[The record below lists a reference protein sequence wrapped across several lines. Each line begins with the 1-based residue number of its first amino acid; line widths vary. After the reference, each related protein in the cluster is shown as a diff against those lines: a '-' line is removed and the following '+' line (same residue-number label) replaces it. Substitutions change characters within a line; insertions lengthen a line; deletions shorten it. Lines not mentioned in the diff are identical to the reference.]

1 MTITQNINC
10 FLEELLQQAQVAK
23 TVLRII
29 SMDPQ
34 KKGYFLGGGE
44 GLVD

>member
-10 FLEELLQQAQVAK
+10 FLEELLQQAQVTK

-34 KKGYFLGGGE
+34 KKGYFWGGGE